1 MDIAGLVKAAFSA
14 LASLFDW
21 RAKEAAN
28 KPDKDKAETL
38 ERATQAVEKAQAGQR
53 EEQRKLEAELK
64 EGPPKHNR
72 FGDDW

>member
-1 MDIAGLVKAAFSA
+1 MDIVGLVKTAFAA

-38 ERATQAVEKAQAGQR
+38 QR
-53 EEQRKLEAELK
+53 SAEKLEAAQARNREALRELDRELREK
-64 EGPPKHNR
+64 PEKRDHLEE
-72 FGDDW
+72 DW

>member
-1 MDIAGLVKAAFSA
+1 MDISGLIKTAFAA

-38 ERATQAVEKAQAGQR
+38 ERSAKSLEEAQNKHR

-64 EGPPKHNR
+64 NGPPKHNR

>member
-1 MDIAGLVKAAFSA
+1 MDIVGLVKTALAA

-38 ERATQAVEKAQAGQR
+38 ERSTQALEKTQARQR
-53 EEQRKLEAELK
+53 EEQRKLDAELK
-64 EGPPKHNR
+64 ANPDKRDHL
-72 FGDDW
+72 GDDW